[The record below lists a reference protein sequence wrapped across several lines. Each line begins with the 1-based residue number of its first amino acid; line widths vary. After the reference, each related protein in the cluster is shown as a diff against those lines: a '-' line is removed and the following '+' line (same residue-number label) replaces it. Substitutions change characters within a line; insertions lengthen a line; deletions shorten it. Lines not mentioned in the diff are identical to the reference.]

1 MSNKPFNFYS
11 FLKNVGM
18 MVGIGAVML
27 LFFFYIYLPATT
39 NHNETI
45 TVPDLEGMAFDDIN
59 ELLTN
64 RNLGFEVM
72 SDSGYSEEY
81 DPFYILSQNPKPG
94 AKVKENRKI
103 YLTLNAKVP
112 PQVRMP
118 NLINT
123 DLPNAEDI
131 LVSNGLKRGEITYV
145 PDRRVNAVISQ
156 KLKGED
162 VAMGTMIYKGSA
174 IDLEI
179 GNGEGIKSFPTPDFL
194 GKTLAEVRFQIE
206 ASGLKLDEINFI
218 KNDTVPANLV
228 YKQLPPQGRSIRTG
242 DLVEIWINRQEE
254 LPEEEEQPEQQ

>member
-1 MSNKPFNFYS
+1 MI
-11 FLKNVGM
+11 
-18 MVGIGAVML
+18 GIGAVLL
-27 LFFFYIYLPATT
+27 LFFFYIYLPSTT
-39 NHNETI
+39 NHKETI
-45 TVPDLEGMAFDDIN
+45 TVPDLEGMAYDDIN

-64 RNLGFEVM
+64 RNLRYEVM

-81 DPFYILSQNPKPG
+81 DPFYILSQNPKAG
-94 AKVKENRKI
+94 AKVKEDRKI

-131 LVSNGLKRGEITYV
+131 LRSNGLKRGEITYV

-156 KLKGED
+156 KLKGEN
-162 VAMGTMIYKGSA
+162 VETGAMIYKGSS

-179 GNGEGIKSFPTPDFL
+179 GNGEGIKRFPTPDFM

-206 ASGLKLDEINFI
+206 ASGLKLDEINYI
-218 KNDTVPANLV
+218 LNDTVPANLV
-228 YKQLPPQGRSIRTG
+228 YKQLPPEGRSIRTG
-242 DLVEIWINRQEE
+242 DLVEIWINSQNLPDEEEDE
-254 LPEEEEQPEQQ
+254 LPEQQQ